1 MIALWG
7 HVTYLNYHS
16 GSTFVPILN
25 FISCGT
31 RCCVHVTLKPIN
43 KSDLLSHIFIL
54 TNFSIVWIILCGEAN
69 IINEAQF
76 ITRMQDVTDRSMF
89 M

>member
-1 MIALWG
+1 MLC
-7 HVTYLNYHS
+7 T
-16 GSTFVPILN
+16 
-25 FISCGT
+25 CK
-31 RCCVHVTLKPIN
+31 HVTLKPIN